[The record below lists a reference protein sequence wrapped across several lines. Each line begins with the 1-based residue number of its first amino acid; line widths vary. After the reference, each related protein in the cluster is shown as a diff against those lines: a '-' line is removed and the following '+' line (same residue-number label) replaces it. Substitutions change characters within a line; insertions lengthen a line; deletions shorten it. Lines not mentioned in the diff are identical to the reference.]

1 MDDKTVEEVAA
12 PAKIQFEGFRK
23 PEKPNKNFYHVP
35 NEWTDIM
42 AGIDNLSELK
52 VIEYIM
58 RHTWG
63 FKEYGTLKLFTTEEF
78 VNGRKRKDGTRMDKG
93 TGLGTTAAKQGIAKA
108 IENGYVIC
116 ETDESDK
123 GRIKKYYGL
132 KMLPT
137 PDLDSHNVTIDSHN
151 PTMHGHDTTP
161 DGHNETT
168 HSHDATSRVSEDDHR
183 SEKETP
189 EINLE
194 KNTIERKNGASRQEG
209 NATTGEESSHSFTHS
224 SKNFSSSSQETK
236 QTKPE
241 VELSPEEQRIH
252 GYWQELG
259 FEADITAKLKEHW
272 SKLVDCIQSFDQFKS
287 LYEHTRQQIESNPEI
302 KNKRVNP
309 GNLTNANNLNG
320 WKQAQEKKSKVMADN
335 KHLQPINKAARTGHA
350 EMIINYNKKAIA
362 RGWLI
367 AKDEGFMGDT
377 ATDTDIANV
386 VNKWSHLYKDAE
398 HAEEHLKSAKKI
410 QYHCALD
417 NNSFF
422 AMLHDVKDDTDNSG
436 DKSMSMFLAI
446 LAKKLLG
453 CNQTLSTSN
462 QKPAEQ
468 DATPQKRL
476 PSLNSTRPNNREPL
490 SDNVLRDRIGRLCKT
505 WQDDNLETHFQE
517 AKRLQQEFG
526 LDNDELSNSISKV
539 VPETARYDNPTMQDL
554 FKNLR
559 SALSSKAAAC
569 AG

>member
-1 MDDKTVEEVAA
+1 MEDKTVEEVAA
-12 PAKIQFEGFRK
+12 PAKKQFEGFRK

-108 IENGYVIC
+108 IEHGYVIC

-137 PDLDSHNVTIDSHN
+137 HDLDSHNVTMPSHNVTTDGHN
-151 PTMHGHDTTP
+151 PTP
-161 DGHNETT
+161 DSRDETT
-168 HSHDATSRVSEDDHR
+168 HSRNATSWVSLDDHR

-194 KNTIERKNGASRQEG
+194 KNTIERKNGASQQ
-209 NATTGEESSHSFTHS
+209 NATVSTQDESSHSFAHS
-224 SKNFSSSSQETK
+224 SLNFSSSLSSTQENQETK

-241 VELSPEEQRIH
+241 VELSSEEQRIH

-259 FEADITAKLKEHW
+259 FEAKITANLKEHW
-272 SKLVDCIQSFDQFKS
+272 GKLVDCIQNSEQFKS
-287 LYEHTRQQIESNPEI
+287 LYEHTKQQIENNPGI
-302 KNKRVNP
+302 TNKRVNP
-309 GNLTNANNLNG
+309 GNLVNTNNLNG
-320 WKQAQEKKSKVMADN
+320 WKQAQEKKNKVTAEN
-335 KHLQPINKAARTGHA
+335 KHLQPVNKNVRTGHA

-367 AKDEGFMGDT
+367 AKDEGFLGDT
-377 ATDTDIANV
+377 ATDSDIANV
-386 VNKWSHLYKDAE
+386 INKWSRLYKDTE

-410 QYHCALD
+410 QCHCAFD

-446 LAKKLLG
+446 LAKKLG

-462 QKPAEQ
+462 QKPAEK
-468 DATPQKRL
+468 DAMPQKR
-476 PSLNSTRPNNREPL
+476 PTRPNNRVPL
-490 SDNVLRDRIGRLCKT
+490 SDDALRNRIGRLCKG
-505 WQDDNLETHFQE
+505 WGDDNLEMHFQE

-526 LDNDELSNSISKV
+526 LNNDELSSFISKV
-539 VPETARYDNPTMQDL
+539 IPETARYSNPTMQDL

-559 SALSSKAAAC
+559 SALFSKAAVC